1 MEKQTQVRE
10 IVTNTNRSINYMPQ
24 PSDGAPCVVTL
35 IPGDGIGPLVI
46 GAVERR
52 RMLRES
58 WRNRFGTMRLRLSW
72 RSSTFGEKR
81 TQSLIYKPIS
91 SPLPPSD
98 PPADLADL
106 AAVRATSRSRRYQTH
121 SPILP
126 PSDPPTNLAAI
137 RPIWWSRRCQTH
149 PLISSPSDPFTDL
162 WSFTSLFLS
171 IYLSLSL
178 SHDQCLYLRKIDF
191 FIFYFYFFIVD
202 LVYIFRFPII
212 IFVWKLRK
220 CVF

>member
-52 RMLRES
+52 RMLRKS

-72 RSSTFGEKR
+72 RSSMFSEKL

-98 PPADLADL
+98 PSTDL
-106 AAVRATSRSRRYQTH
+106 AAVRATSRSRHYQTH

-126 PSDPPTNLAAI
+126 PSDPPTNL
-137 RPIWWSRRCQTH
+137 
-149 PLISSPSDPFTDL
+149 

-171 IYLSLSL
+171 IYLSFSL
-178 SHDQCLYLRKIDF
+178 SHDQCLFFRKADF
-191 FIFYFYFFIVD
+191 FGYVFCWFG
-202 LVYIFRFPII
+202 LYI
-212 IFVWKLRK
+212 
-220 CVF
+220 

>member
-126 PSDPPTNLAAI
+126 PSDPPTNL
-137 RPIWWSRRCQTH
+137 
-149 PLISSPSDPFTDL
+149 
-162 WSFTSLFLS
+162 WSFTSLCLS
-171 IYLSLSL
+171 ISLSFSL
-178 SHDQCLYLRKIDF
+178 SHDQCLFFRKADF
-191 FIFYFYFFIVD
+191 FGYVFCRFG
-202 LVYIFRFPII
+202 LYI
-212 IFVWKLRK
+212 
-220 CVF
+220 

>member
-1 MEKQTQVRE
+1 MKKKKPRNLKQTTTQMEKQTQVRE

-52 RMLRES
+52 RMLRKS

-72 RSSTFGEKR
+72 RSSMFSEKL

-98 PPADLADL
+98 PP
-106 AAVRATSRSRRYQTH
+106 
-121 SPILP
+121 
-126 PSDPPTNLAAI
+126 TN
-137 RPIWWSRRCQTH
+137 
-149 PLISSPSDPFTDL
+149 L

-171 IYLSLSL
+171 IYLSFSL
-178 SHDQCLYLRKIDF
+178 SHDQCLFFRKADF
-191 FIFYFYFFIVD
+191 FGYVFCWFG
-202 LVYIFRFPII
+202 LYI
-212 IFVWKLRK
+212 
-220 CVF
+220 

>member
-35 IPGDGIGPLVI
+35 IPSDGIGPLVI

-106 AAVRATSRSRRYQTH
+106 AAVRATSRSRHYQTH

-126 PSDPPTNLAAI
+126 PSDPPTN
-137 RPIWWSRRCQTH
+137 
-149 PLISSPSDPFTDL
+149 L

-178 SHDQCLYLRKIDF
+178 SHDQCLFLRKTNF
-191 FIFYFYFFIVD
+191 FGYVFCWFG
-202 LVYIFRFPII
+202 LYI
-212 IFVWKLRK
+212 
-220 CVF
+220 